1 MLDAAAAYHLQ
12 FLKEPLLV
20 KTNASVR
27 LERPVKSPKI
37 NATPRARVTPRSS
50 DTASKAEDLTAAEP
64 TISSPDMIFRE
75 IVQGLYKGSYVP
87 GQRLVEADLTA
98 KWKVSRGTV
107 REALNRLSAEGI
119 VTLSRHRGA
128 AVRVLDRA
136 EIREILDV
144 LELMI
149 GMAARLAAR
158 HIDEANNRSRFE
170 EVFEKLLAFRDQPA
184 SFDLIRAR
192 NRFYRTLAAIGG
204 NRQLQDI
211 LGRIHVHLVRVQ
223 LQALQDNLVTDRFDD
238 YSRVGQ
244 AVLAGEARRAE
255 VAARLN
261 VRNTGAVLD
270 KIAD

>member
-1 MLDAAAAYHLQ
+1 
-12 FLKEPLLV
+12 
-20 KTNASVR
+20 
-27 LERPVKSPKI
+27 
-37 NATPRARVTPRSS
+37 
-50 DTASKAEDLTAAEP
+50 
-64 TISSPDMIFRE
+64 MIFRE

-98 KWKVSRGTV
+98 KWNVSRGTV

-128 AVRVLDRA
+128 AIRVLDATEMRD
-136 EIREILDV
+136 ILDV

-158 HIDEANNRSRFE
+158 RIDENDNRDRFKE
-170 EVFEKLLAFRDQPA
+170 AFDALMGFRGQAA

-204 NRQLQDI
+204 NRELQDI
-211 LGRIHVHLVRVQ
+211 LGRMHVHLVRVQ
-223 LQALQDNLVTDRFDD
+223 LQALQDNLVAERFDD

-244 AVLAGEARRAE
+244 AVLAGDARRAE
-255 VAARLN
+255 LTARQH
-261 VRNTGAVLD
+261 VRNTGALLNQ
-270 KIAD
+270 IAG